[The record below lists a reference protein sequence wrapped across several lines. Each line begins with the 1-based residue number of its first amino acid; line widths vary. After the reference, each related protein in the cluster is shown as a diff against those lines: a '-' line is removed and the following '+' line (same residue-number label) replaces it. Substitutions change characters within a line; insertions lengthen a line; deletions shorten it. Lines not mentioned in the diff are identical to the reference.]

1 MQASDQSSIYS
12 TPPISTVQPE
22 HVASSQKEI
31 WNSKHLSS
39 PAEIVGLSAPLG
51 RSNGASR
58 YDCGPNEGFPPSA
71 INFDEIPGR
80 LYASPDAYNRR
91 RNPEAVHVGECS
103 QNLNLQ
109 AARSAERT
117 RQGDSSLSVQR
128 SLPMMTFRTAA
139 QAVEPF
145 IKRTKEDIPVFTKRD
160 FLLDPPP
167 RGWRYRPQLV
177 MADGAEAGPNSIKES
192 QAQAQASLSSK
203 MPAETSDHFAGL
215 LSTMETFE
223 LEAQESVSAF
233 VNAVNAS
240 HDWADGQIYDRV
252 EPVIRLNCSVH
263 VMRRQTQ
270 VRLLSHSICHIS
282 HVF

>member
-1 MQASDQSSIYS
+1 MWPLEPTSSLPYEAGVQDWQNGLIALMQASDQTPTYPS
-12 TPPISTVQPE
+12 PPISTVQPE

-31 WNSKHLSS
+31 WNSKHVPS
-39 PAEIVGLSAPLG
+39 PGEIVGL
-51 RSNGASR
+51 SNGASR
-58 YDCGPNEGFPPSA
+58 YDCGPNEGFPVTT
-71 INFDEIPGR
+71 INFSDEILGR

-177 MADGAEAGPNSIKES
+177 MADGAEAGPNSVKES
-192 QAQAQASLSSK
+192 QAQAQASSSSK
-203 MPAETSDHFAGL
+203 MPAEASDHFTGL
-215 LSTMETFE
+215 LSTMNTRVGSRRVCLCF
-223 LEAQESVSAF
+223 
-233 VNAVNAS
+233 
-240 HDWADGQIYDRV
+240 GQCCECIA
-252 EPVIRLNCSVH
+252 RLG
-263 VMRRQTQ
+263 
-270 VRLLSHSICHIS
+270 
-282 HVF
+282 